1 MIPIPAL
8 TIADGA
14 WIFVAIVVV
23 WLLAIAYGYYTRRGS
38 AINQRAYGKQT
49 FGAARSPGAKIPSVL
64 SHDQSAA
71 QRLLRGAKR
80 KAEQDGPE
88 PSSGHRGR
96 SARGARS
103 TQRQPRRD

>member
-1 MIPIPAL
+1 MTPVPAL

-14 WIFVAIVVV
+14 WIFVAVIAV

-71 QRLLRGAKR
+71 QRLLRAAKR
-80 KAEQDGPE
+80 KAEHDGRQASQDRRR
-88 PSSGHRGR
+88 SGRATR
-96 SARGARS
+96 STNRRARG
-103 TQRQPRRD
+103 

>member
-71 QRLLRGAKR
+71 QRLLRATKR
-80 KAEQDGPE
+80 KAKRDARQ
-88 PSSGHRGR
+88 PSRGRRGR
-96 SARGARS
+96 STR
-103 TQRQPRRD
+103 PR

>member
-1 MIPIPAL
+1 MPTLLAL

-71 QRLLRGAKR
+71 QRLLRATKR
-80 KAEQDGPE
+80 KAKRDARQPG
-88 PSSGHRGR
+88 RGR
-96 SARGARS
+96 RGDS
-103 TQRQPRRD
+103 TRPR